1 MMILVTGG
9 SKCGKS
15 RYAESLFADCTAQ
28 KYYLATMQ
36 PYGDEARSAIERH
49 RKMRADKGFLTVEQY
64 TDLPCA
70 NIPDGSAVLLECMG
84 NLLANEMFRENPAA
98 DCAEKIVSE
107 ILRLYQKTS
116 LLVIVTN
123 QVGSDGVCYSAETA
137 AYIAALGRINQALAA
152 TADRVIECVYGIPFT
167 VKG

>member
-15 RYAESLFADCTAQ
+15 RYAESQFTQISAP

-36 PYGDEARSAIERH
+36 PYGEEAHAAIDRH
-49 RKMRADKGFLTVEQY
+49 RKMRAQKGFQTVEHY
-64 TDLPCA
+64 TDIDRV
-70 NIPDGSAVLLECMG
+70 NIPENSAILLECVG
-84 NLLANEMFRENPAA
+84 NLLANEMFRGDEIV
-98 DCAEKIVSE
+98 DCADKIIAE
-107 ILRLYQKTS
+107 IMRLNERNE

-123 QVGSDGVCYSAETA
+123 QVGSDGIRYENGTA
-137 AYIAALGRINQALAA
+137 AYIAALGKINQALAEN
-152 TADRVIECVYGIPFT
+152 ADRVIECVYGIAVT